1 MLSDPKEFFRETIHS
16 TMNDMSRYQTYKTDK
31 QLFDEEQNFQQILRL
46 HLNAVNNTNSKEEK
60 INLVASLYQYIWEN
74 IEKLKDAQKYK
85 KLRSII
91 VDKVDSV
98 LDEQHFG
105 AQVFFSKD
113 QERVMLQ
120 VRSTIEDYEN
130 EQM

>member
-1 MLSDPKEFFRETIHS
+1 
-16 TMNDMSRYQTYKTDK
+16 MNDMSRYQTYKTDK